1 MLIVDDELFNLE
13 TFRRLLSNIE
23 IKHVDMA
30 LDGIEAI

>member
-13 TFRRLLSNIE
+13 MFRRLLTNID
-23 IKHVDMA
+23 IKQVDMA